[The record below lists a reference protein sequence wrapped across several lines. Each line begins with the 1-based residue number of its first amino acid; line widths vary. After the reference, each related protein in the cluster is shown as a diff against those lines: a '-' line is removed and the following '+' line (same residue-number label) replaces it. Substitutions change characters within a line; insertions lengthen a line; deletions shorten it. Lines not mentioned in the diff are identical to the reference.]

1 MWLESF
7 VKLVAQRRY
16 QVEQSTSWFDPTKQ
30 HVNTSSDFYKASLAQ
45 LQSAHDDLVAEPVAS
60 KTVRHYILAALELYV
75 CHEIQQVFIRQPEC
89 RFSVAMQDVRNLL
102 KEASKPEGLLATLQ
116 RATNRKNEFGL
127 HTIISVLNAAHI
139 SLWNAYQETTIS
151 EALTQY
157 AAENYSSYSDR
168 IWGYRDSSG
177 DIVPRK
183 QMNLGAQ
190 LIPLEQCVTDA
201 DIIYALVEDTLI
213 IDFSVDT
220 VKDRISQLH
229 FNYCKSATQ
238 Q

>member
-30 HVNTSSDFYKASLAQ
+30 HANTSSDFYQASLAQ
-45 LQSAHDDLVAEPVAS
+45 LQSAHDAMAEPLAGR
-60 KTVRHYILAALELYV
+60 TVLHYILEALELYI

-89 RFSVAMQDVRNLL
+89 RFSVAVQDVCNLL
-102 KEASKPEGLLATLQ
+102 EEASEPEGLLVTLK

-139 SLWNAYQETTIS
+139 SLWHAYQEITTS
-151 EALTQY
+151 EALSQY
-157 AAENYSSYSDR
+157 AAEYYTSDIDR

-177 DIVPRK
+177 NIVPRK
-183 QMNLGAQ
+183 QMNLDAQ

-213 IDFSVDT
+213 IDFSVDA